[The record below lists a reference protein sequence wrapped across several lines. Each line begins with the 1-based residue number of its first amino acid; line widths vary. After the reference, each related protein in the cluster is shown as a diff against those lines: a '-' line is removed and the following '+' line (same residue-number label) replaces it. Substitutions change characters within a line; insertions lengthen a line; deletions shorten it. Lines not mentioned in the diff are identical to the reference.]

1 MNTASSTLL
10 AGLLLLA
17 VAAISAS
24 VNVLVRGR
32 IYRRL
37 KPESRPRRWVLLA
50 LLVLFAVFA
59 VWFPVWMTWPHSLAA
74 KTLTLTFAIVFG
86 VVGLALRWFTAIV
99 DLFVQKRGW
108 PLR

>member
-10 AGLLLLA
+10 AGLLLLT

-24 VNVLVRGR
+24 VNVLVRGS

-50 LLVLFAVFA
+50 LLVLFAAFA

-74 KTLTLTFAIVFG
+74 KALTLTFAIVFG
-86 VVGLALRWFTAIV
+86 VVGLALRWFTAAV
-99 DLFVQKRGW
+99 DLFVQKKGW